1 LLFLFDTFD
10 RHDAEAGDIFVA
22 NVILKRLVLIVKRL
36 GVVIRDAVLF
46 EFADP
51 QRQGKQSALEEAS
64 ETDSP
69 RAS

>member
-10 RHDAEAGDIFVA
+10 RHDAEAGDRRHPEAACSYRKTPWRCHSGRSAYLNLRIP
-22 NVILKRLVLIVKRL
+22 NVK
-36 GVVIRDAVLF
+36 
-46 EFADP
+46 E
-51 QRQGKQSALEEAS
+51 KQSALEEAS

>member
-36 GVVIRDAVLF
+36 GVVIRDAVLI
-46 EFADP
+46 
-51 QRQGKQSALEEAS
+51 
-64 ETDSP
+64 
-69 RAS
+69 